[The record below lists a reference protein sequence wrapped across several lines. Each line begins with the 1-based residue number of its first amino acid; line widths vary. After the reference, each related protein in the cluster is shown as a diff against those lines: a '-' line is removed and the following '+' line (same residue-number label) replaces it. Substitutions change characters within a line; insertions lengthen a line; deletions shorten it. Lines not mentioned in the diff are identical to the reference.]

1 MTREKL
7 INKVK
12 QLAESYG
19 EDWFEME
26 IFDFADTNVYSSF
39 RDYIED
45 NNELSSSLSDF
56 DYENYTIIDYFS
68 VSTDKTED
76 ELIELFVDFILTND
90 EYEDEFEENIQNL
103 LEDDL
108 LEEEEDDD
116 YDYYDEDDSRLKKE
130 DRYDDYDFY
139 DEF

>member
-108 LEEEEDDD
+108 LGKEEDDD

>member
-7 INKVK
+7 INKIK
-12 QLAESYG
+12 QLAEGYG
-19 EDWFEME
+19 EDWYEME
-26 IFDFADTNVYSSF
+26 IFDFTDDSIYSSF
-39 RDYIED
+39 RNYIED
-45 NNELSSSLSDF
+45 NNELPSSLSDF

-90 EYEDEFEENIQNL
+90 DYEYDLEENIQNL
-103 LEDDL
+103 SENDLVED
-108 LEEEEDDD
+108 EDDD

-139 DEF
+139 DDF

>member
-108 LEEEEDDD
+108 LGEEEDDD